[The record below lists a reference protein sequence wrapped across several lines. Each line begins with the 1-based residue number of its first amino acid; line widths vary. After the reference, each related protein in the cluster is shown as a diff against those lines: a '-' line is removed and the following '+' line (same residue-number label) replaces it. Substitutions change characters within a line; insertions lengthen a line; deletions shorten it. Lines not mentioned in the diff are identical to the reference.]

1 MGIKKALNKESKR
14 FFSFEEIN
22 EELAAP
28 IPVDW
33 ERLCKQL
40 QAALAKEMCENQDL
54 EAERDRLLM
63 EMIEL
68 KGVIKYLEKQ
78 LIITFERTYG
88 NQPI

>member
-1 MGIKKALNKESKR
+1 MGIKKALSKESKR
-14 FFSFEEIN
+14 FFSDTDEEF
-22 EELAAP
+22 AV
-28 IPVDW
+28 PVDW

-40 QAALAKEMCENQDL
+40 QEALAKEMCENQNL
-54 EAERDRLLM
+54 EAERDKLLM

-88 NQPI
+88 NNTV

>member
-1 MGIKKALNKESKR
+1 MKKYVNKESKK
-14 FFSFEEIN
+14 FFSFDDIN
-22 EELAAP
+22 EELDAP

-33 ERLCKQL
+33 EKLCKQL
-40 QAALAKEMCENQDL
+40 QEALAKEMCENQDL
-54 EAERDRLLM
+54 EAERDKLLM

-88 NQPI
+88 NQPV

>member
-1 MGIKKALNKESKR
+1 VGIKKALSKM
-14 FFSFEEIN
+14 FFSDTDEEF
-22 EELAAP
+22 AV
-28 IPVDW
+28 PVDW

-40 QAALAKEMCENQDL
+40 QEALAKEMCENQNL
-54 EAERDRLLM
+54 EAERDKLLM

-68 KGVIKYLEKQ
+68 KGVIKYLETQ

>member
-1 MGIKKALNKESKR
+1 MKKVLNKESKK
-14 FFSFEEIN
+14 FFTFDELNEEITK
-22 EELAAP
+22 
-28 IPVDW
+28 PVNW

-40 QAALAKEMCENQDL
+40 QEALAKEMCETQDL
-54 EAERDRLLM
+54 EAERDNLLM

-88 NQPI
+88 NHTV

>member
-14 FFSFEEIN
+14 FFDDIDED
-22 EELAAP
+22 LP
-28 IPVDW
+28 MPVDW

-40 QAALAKEMCENQDL
+40 QEALAKEMCENQDL
-54 EAERDRLLM
+54 EAERDKLLM

-78 LIITFERTYG
+78 LITTFERTYG
-88 NQPI
+88 NQSI

>member
-1 MGIKKALNKESKR
+1 MKKYVSKESKK
-14 FFSFEEIN
+14 FFGDIN
-22 EELAAP
+22 EELP
-28 IPVDW
+28 MPVDW
-33 ERLCKQL
+33 EKLCKQL
-40 QAALAKEMCENQDL
+40 QEALAKEMCESQDL

-88 NQPI
+88 NNTV

>member
-1 MGIKKALNKESKR
+1 MGIKKVLNKESKR

-28 IPVDW
+28 VDW
-33 ERLCKQL
+33 EKLCKQL
-40 QAALAKEMCENQDL
+40 QEALAKEMCENQDL

>member
-1 MGIKKALNKESKR
+1 MGIKKALNKESKK
-14 FFSFEEIN
+14 FFTFDEIN
-22 EELAAP
+22 EELA

-40 QAALAKEMCENQDL
+40 QEALAKEMCETQDL
-54 EAERDRLLM
+54 EAERDKLLM

>member
-1 MGIKKALNKESKR
+1 VGIKKTLNKESKR
-14 FFSFEEIN
+14 FFSDTD
-22 EELAAP
+22 EELAA
-28 IPVDW
+28 PVDW

-40 QAALAKEMCENQDL
+40 QEALAKEMCENQDL
-54 EAERDRLLM
+54 EAERDKLLM

>member
-14 FFSFEEIN
+14 FFSDIN

-28 IPVDW
+28 VDW
-33 ERLCKQL
+33 EKLCKQL
-40 QAALAKEMCENQDL
+40 QEAFAKEMCESQDL

>member
-1 MGIKKALNKESKR
+1 MGIKKYVSKESKK
-14 FFSFEEIN
+14 FFSDID
-22 EELAAP
+22 EELP
-28 IPVDW
+28 MPVDW

-40 QAALAKEMCENQDL
+40 QEALAKEMCENQEL